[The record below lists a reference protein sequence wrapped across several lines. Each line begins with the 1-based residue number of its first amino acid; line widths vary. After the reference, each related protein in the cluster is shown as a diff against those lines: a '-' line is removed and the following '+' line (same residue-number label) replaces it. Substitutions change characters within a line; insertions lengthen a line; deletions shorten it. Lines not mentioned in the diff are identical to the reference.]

1 MLILQPAIA
10 DFWMTIMNR
19 AKTIALSAAISLAI
33 ATALA
38 GCGGSKQ
45 PDVVDASAEVEKDAT
60 TAAAKPAP
68 TYDGTISKPGA
79 PFSLSY
85 KVIGTPIVG
94 SPVTVNLRVTSTLG
108 PQPLKI
114 SYRINDASALMFH
127 EAQPLEIELA
137 PADNEDFVL
146 QQVTVVPQREGRLYL
161 NVGTSVD
168 TGEGSMSTMV
178 AIPIQVGSG
187 GRKLEENGEV
197 QLDEN
202 GEAIRVLT
210 PE

>member
-1 MLILQPAIA
+1 
-10 DFWMTIMNR
+10 MNR
-19 AKTIALSAAISLAI
+19 AKISVLSTAVAFSIAA
-33 ATALA
+33 
-38 GCGGSKQ
+38 CGGNDQ
-45 PDVVDASAEVEKDAT
+45 QVAVDATDAVEKDVST
-60 TAAAKPAP
+60 VAAKP
-68 TYDGTISKPGA
+68 TSSYDGTIAKPGA

-108 PQPLKI
+108 SQPVKV

-127 EAQPLEIELA
+127 EAQPSEVEIA
-137 PADNEDFVL
+137 PADNESFVL
-146 QQVTVVPQREGRLYL
+146 QQVTVIPQREGRLYL
-161 NVGTSVD
+161 NVGTSVETQD
-168 TGEGSMSTMV
+168 GSMSSMM

-187 GRKLEENGEV
+187 GRDLQEQGEV

-210 PE
+210 PD